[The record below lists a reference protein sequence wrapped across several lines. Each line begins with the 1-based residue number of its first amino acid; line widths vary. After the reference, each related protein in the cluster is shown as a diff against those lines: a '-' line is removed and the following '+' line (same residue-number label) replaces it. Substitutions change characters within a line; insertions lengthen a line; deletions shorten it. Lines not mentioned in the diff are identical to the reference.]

1 MVQAQTAPA
10 QQAVHG
16 AFLTLPAA
24 PLVRRGLKI
33 DKYVYRGLKAAG
45 CSLRSLP
52 PLLTKAYSMWLY

>member
-1 MVQAQTAPA
+1 
-10 QQAVHG
+10 QAVHS